1 MFVCVKFLE
10 DTVKKLIENGK
21 SNAPSIIKLEGI
33 DRAGFC
39 FIAAYIHSRFPE
51 RDILVVL
58 ENAREQETIFNDF
71 TTWQKALS
79 FNSNT
84 HRTSLEDNPEPLF
97 FSAWDVLPDDGRL
110 PGVDS
115 LSDRLSTISK
125 LLENKTVRVH
135 GESSGATSLNG
146 EITSPEHKTGVRQGR
161 VVIASAISL
170 IQKTLSPEFLKK
182 RSLFLKVGD
191 RIDPH
196 QISEYLE
203 SSFYEPVAK
212 VGQKG
217 EFSIRGGILDVYPLT
232 SDLPIRIEFFG
243 DLIDSMRFFDPITQ
257 ISQSS
262 IQNAV
267 LPPAGEFAIIKNFY
281 NTTHARKPVESA
293 VTSEKQ
299 YKGGDGIANF
309 QNNQKL
315 EDPEIDDDA
324 GNVASSLLNYFNR
337 EAIVVLCEPEKIKE
351 SLETFCSDYGEDSPL
366 YCSWDDLITQAS
378 STGIS
383 IIELHEE
390 IKGESTKYDSNE
402 FPSLNSENTPYRGE
416 NVFLANNLRG
426 ILDSLEAWR
435 PLVDHVD
442 DYQLNQLQTQTFFN
456 QIREWITSG
465 FSAII
470 ICPQQSQFD
479 RFKELWEEFGLDK
492 KELPRG
498 IHSTIPAE
506 IFQTDGSNSTHE
518 LRQKN
523 GQILFYSGSI
533 YRGFII
539 PEAKVVV
546 ISDSEV
552 FGRIKC
558 PQPRSLKLKYRSQ
571 FFHHLIDISDLEEGD
586 YVVHVN
592 YGIGKFLG
600 LTKLS
605 ESQKSNGKGEEYLV
619 IEYAPSKEGQEPPK
633 LYVPVS
639 ESHLITKYIGSG
651 RGRPILN
658 KLTGKKWQKT
668 KEKAENAIKDYA
680 AELLSLQAERISSP
694 GFAFPPD
701 TPWQHDFENAFEFE
715 ETPDQL
721 QAILETKMDMES
733 PKPMDRLVC
742 GDAGYGKT
750 EVALRAAFKAV
761 MSGKQVAV
769 LVPTTVLAQ
778 QHYMTFTARMAAFPI
793 NICMLSRFKT
803 KAKQKELIEK
813 IAEGTIDIVI
823 GTHRLIQDD
832 VKFHDL
838 GLLIIDEEQRF
849 GVLHK
854 EKLKFLK
861 RKVDVLT
868 LSATPIPR
876 TLYLALMGA
885 RDMSIIQTPPHD
897 RLPIET
903 IVARYDDNLVRDAIR
918 RELNRGGQVYY
929 LHNQIY
935 DIEEV
940 GEKLKELVPEA
951 RIVIGHG
958 RMPAGKLEKVMSD
971 FVSGKADVL
980 LSTTIVENG
989 LDIPNANTI
998 IIDRADKYGLS
1009 DLYQLRGRVGRY
1021 RRQAYAYLLIPR
1033 HVELLADARKR
1044 ISAIKQY
1051 STPGSGF
1058 KVAMRDLEIRGAG
1071 NILGVEQSG
1080 HIAAIGFHLYCQ
1092 LLNQAIKSLKG
1103 QKPGV
1108 IKNVTA
1114 RFDFLIT
1121 NPAQEIPRPT
1131 ISQKQRRKERP
1142 TFFVPREVAYYCE
1155 DDDESWRD
1163 EEEQSPIE
1171 YAPAY
1176 IPADYIQDYSQR
1188 TEIYRKIAQAST
1200 LEELAQVENEIKDRF
1215 GKMPDA
1221 VKYFLKIE
1229 EVKIIA
1235 AEKGVTSIETE
1246 GNKLKILRNNDYLMI
1261 GGKFPRL
1268 TKIKPEAKLREIIFL
1283 LKSLKYSILVNRYL
1297 KIFV

>member
-1 MFVCVKFLE
+1 VRFLE
-10 DTVKKLIENGK
+10 DIVKKIAENNNGDV
-21 SNAPSIIKLEGI
+21 PSIIKLEGI

-39 FIAAYIHSRFPE
+39 FVSAYIHSKLPDC
-51 RDILVVL
+51 DILVVL
-58 ENAREQETIFNDF
+58 ENAAEQEAVWNDF
-71 TTWQKALS
+71 TTWQKVLS
-79 FNSNT
+79 GDSSGENDGQKDSAE
-84 HRTSLEDNPEPLF
+84 LLF
-97 FSAWDVLPDDGRL
+97 FPAWDVLPNDGRL

-115 LSDRLSTISK
+115 LSERLSTITELVRRDTGAFQKKSSDQPAQK
-125 LLENKTVRVH
+125 GDNEPSADNKDNARH
-135 GESSGATSLNG
+135 G
-146 EITSPEHKTGVRQGR
+146 K

-170 IQKTLSPEFLKK
+170 IQKTLSPEFIKSRTLVLKP
-182 RSLFLKVGD
+182 GD
-191 RIDPH
+191 HIGIH
-196 QISEYLE
+196 QITEHLA
-203 SSFYEPVAK
+203 SSYYEPVAK
-212 VGQKG
+212 VSQKG
-217 EFSIRGGILDVYPLT
+217 EFSVRGGILDVYPLN
-232 SDLPIRIEFFG
+232 SDLPVRIEFFG
-243 DLIDSMRFFDPITQ
+243 DLLDSMRFFDPITQ
-257 ISQSS
+257 ISQSPVTGV
-262 IQNAV
+262 V
-267 LPPAGEFAIIKNFY
+267 LPPAGEFAIIRNHCIQHTERQQAEDVICSTARNRGWELHGFY
-281 NTTHARKPVESA
+281 ETGSA
-293 VTSEKQ
+293 E
-299 YKGGDGIANF
+299 NC
-309 QNNQKL
+309 
-315 EDPEIDDDA
+315 EDKSGA
-324 GNVASSLLNYFNR
+324 GNVASTLLDYLNQN
-337 EAIVVLCEPEKIKE
+337 AIVVLCEPEKIKE
-351 SLETFCSDYGEDSPL
+351 SVRNFCSDYGEDRPL
-366 YCSWDDLITQAS
+366 YCSWDELMEKAS
-378 STGIS
+378 SAGMS
-383 IIELHEE
+383 VIELHEE
-390 IKGESTKYDSNE
+390 VHGETTAESDDESEESDSDYSDYCSDNE
-402 FPSLNSENTPYRGE
+402 VLSDSIC
-416 NVFLANNLRG
+416 G

-442 DYQLNQLQTQTFFN
+442 DYQINQLRTQTFFN
-456 QIREWITSG
+456 KIKEWVNDG

-470 ICPQQSQFD
+470 MCPQESQFG
-479 RFKELWEEFGLDK
+479 RIRELWEEFGLDK
-492 KELPRG
+492 SILPGNIRQTVSPEVFETNTVDFKEDKTQPCG
-498 IHSTIPAE
+498 E
-506 IFQTDGSNSTHE
+506 IVFCYGSVN
-518 LRQKN
+518 
-523 GQILFYSGSI
+523 
-533 YRGFII
+533 RGFII
-539 PEAKVVV
+539 PEEKVVV
-546 ISDSEV
+546 ISDSEI

-571 FFHHLIDISDLEEGD
+571 YFHHLIDIADLEEGD

-592 YGIGKFLG
+592 YGIGRFLG

-605 ESQKSNGKGEEYLV
+605 ESEKSDGEEYLV
-619 IEYAPSKEGQEPPK
+619 IEYAPSKKGQEPPK

-658 KLTGKKWQKT
+658 KLTGKKWLKT

-680 AELLSLQAERISSP
+680 AKLLSLQAERMSSP

-761 MSGKQVAV
+761 MGGKQVAV

-778 QHYMTFTARMAAFPI
+778 QHYMTFTSRMAAFPI
-793 NICMLSRFKT
+793 RICMLSRFKT
-803 KAKQKELIEK
+803 KGKQKELIEQ
-813 IAEGTIDIVI
+813 IANGSIDIVI

-832 VKFHDL
+832 VQFHDL

-918 RELNRGGQVYY
+918 RELNRGGQVFY

-940 GEKLKELVPEA
+940 GDKLKKLVPEA

-958 RMPAGKLEKVMSD
+958 RMPAGRLEKVMSE

-1021 RRQAYAYLLIPR
+1021 QRQAYAYLLIPR
-1033 HVELLADARKR
+1033 HIELLADARKR

-1058 KVAMRDLEIRGAG
+1058 KIAMRDLEIRGAG

-1092 LLNQAIKSLKG
+1092 LLNQAIKSFKG

-1121 NPAQEIPRPT
+1121 NPAREIPHPVLSQRRERKQRPT
-1131 ISQKQRRKERP
+1131 V
-1142 TFFVPREVAYYCE
+1142 FVPREVAYYCD
-1155 DDDESWRD
+1155 DDDELRQS
-1163 EEEQSPIE
+1163 EEEQVSIE

-1200 LEELAQVENEIKDRF
+1200 TDELLQVENEIKDRF

-1221 VKYFLKIE
+1221 VKFFLKIE
-1229 EVKIIA
+1229 EIKIIA
-1235 AEKGVTSIETE
+1235 AEKGITSIETE

-1268 TKIKPEAKLREIIFL
+1268 TKIKPEAKIKEIIHL
-1283 LKSLKYSILVNRYL
+1283 LKSL
-1297 KIFV
+1297 